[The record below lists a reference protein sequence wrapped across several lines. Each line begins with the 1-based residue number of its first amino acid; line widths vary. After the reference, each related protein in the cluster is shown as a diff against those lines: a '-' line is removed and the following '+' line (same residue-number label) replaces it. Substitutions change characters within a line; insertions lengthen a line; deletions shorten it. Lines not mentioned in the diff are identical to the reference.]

1 MHYEAHRAPGTP
13 SPVNAG
19 TFPSQ
24 LDRAALQ
31 VWHNHFDWHIQNW
44 DLGKQTQG
52 APASWV
58 AVGPGAAV
66 RPIAD
71 LDRSVAAAPDGWIS
85 LGHDLELISE
95 HLQAQSAIH
104 NEVVNEA
111 VVEWC
116 GCWRNPTRAFVRPTL
131 DGEADSYFWLRVAFA
146 RDVTSRILSGQPLPF
161 GLAKG
166 RPDLTDHVKALD
178 WFLTELWNAIGSY
191 WLQMMF
197 AGRERSKMRS
207 TFKKE

>member
-1 MHYEAHRAPGTP
+1 MVFLQEFLRVGSGVEFVLTRRRLFRQTCITKPIGRSEHHP
-13 SPVNAG
+13 PVNAE

-31 VWHNHFDWHIQNW
+31 VWHNHFDWHIQTW

-58 AVGPGAAV
+58 AIGPGAAV

-71 LDRSVAAAPDGWIS
+71 LDRSVEAAPDGWNS
-85 LGHDLELISE
+85 LGHDPELISE

-104 NEVVNEA
+104 NELVNEA

-116 GCWRNPTRAFVRPTL
+116 GYWRNPTRAFVRPSWT
-131 DGEADSYFWLRVAFA
+131 AKR
-146 RDVTSRILSGQPLPF
+146 TRIF
-161 GLAKG
+161 GYE
-166 RPDLTDHVKALD
+166 
-178 WFLTELWNAIGSY
+178 W
-191 WLQMMF
+191 
-197 AGRERSKMRS
+197 RSPE
-207 TFKKE
+207 T